1 MRLFGALRVCVGAA
15 ALLALSSCGGGS
27 PAANAGIDLVGRGD
41 RILSRSDS
49 VLVSA
54 LHYGEQ
60 DDARGIQTVPVCA
73 GDRCDVYVGGHLLV
87 TIDRDYLRTS
97 LRRYGEARPILTR
110 NDITIAE
117 ANSGDFGILGSAL
130 RHSAFVSERSYIF
143 DPRGGYY
150 ARSAV
155 AVGDLA
161 GSRPAVNGSWSGL
174 MTGTLARN
182 GNYLTGDAN
191 FAYAVS
197 STGGHLE
204 AEFSNIRNK
213 TRNSP
218 HDASSAR
225 FADIAVDAGGAFDSG
240 IRDSRIQGGFYG
252 DGHAEVAGVF
262 ERSGILG
269 AFGAYRRD

>member
-1 MRLFGALRVCVGAA
+1 MRLFGVYRGCIGAA
-15 ALLALSSCGGGS
+15 VLSALSSCGGGS
-27 PAANAGIDLVGRGD
+27 PVADAGIDLVDRGD

-54 LHYGEQ
+54 LHYREQ
-60 DDARGIQTVPVCA
+60 DDARGMQTVPVCA
-73 GDRCDVYVGGHLLV
+73 GDRCDVYVDGHLLV

-110 NDITIAE
+110 NGITIAE

-150 ARSAV
+150 ARGAI
-155 AVGDLA
+155 AAGDLA

-174 MTGTLARN
+174 MTGTLARD
-182 GNYLTGDAN
+182 GDYLTGDAN
-191 FAYAVS
+191 LAYTAS
-197 STGGHLE
+197 SAGGHLQ
-204 AEFSNIRNK
+204 AEFSNIRNE
-213 TRNSP
+213 TLNRA
-218 HDASSAR
+218 HDAAPAR
-225 FADIAVDAGGAFDSG
+225 FVGVAVDSEGTFDSG
-240 IRDSRIQGGFYG
+240 VRGDRIQGGFYG
-252 DGHAEVAGVF
+252 SGHAEVAGIF
-262 ERSGILG
+262 EQSGILG